1 MVDARVLQQSSR
13 LIAQP
18 VSRSEAALEIDLS
31 QMKNSQLLEALSHVD
46 NTEME
51 GRLFRTISV
60 SEFPSVQFLQ
70 QQKTHKK
77 FFYQSHQPGWT
88 PLSGPLKCLVPP
100 VTKFWPKV
108 HLKKRVIQT
117 KLNSRQKCVN
127 QVNLI

>member
-31 QMKNSQLLEALSHVD
+31 QMKNSQLLEALSQVD

-60 SEFPSVQFLQ
+60 SEFPSVQIFQ
-70 QQKTHKK
+70 QQKTLIRN
-77 FFYQSHQPGWT
+77 FFINH
-88 PLSGPLKCLVPP
+88 
-100 VTKFWPKV
+100 
-108 HLKKRVIQT
+108 
-117 KLNSRQKCVN
+117 
-127 QVNLI
+127 

>member
-70 QQKTHKK
+70 QQKTHTRN
-77 FFYQSHQPGWT
+77 FFINHTSPG
-88 PLSGPLKCLVPP
+88 GPRCPD
-100 VTKFWPKV
+100 
-108 HLKKRVIQT
+108 H
-117 KLNSRQKCVN
+117 
-127 QVNLI
+127 